1 VRRGITIRELEDQTF
16 RIEDVYVPMKRRR
29 TIDPV
34 AVNAIAESML
44 EEGQRTP
51 ILVRRDRERVVLVE
65 GLQRLEACR
74 SLGEKTIVGL
84 IVQARRK

>member
-1 VRRGITIRELEDQTF
+1 MRRGITIRELEDQTF
-16 RIEDVYVPMKRRR
+16 KIDAIYVPMKRRR

-34 AVNAIAESML
+34 AVNAIAESIL

-51 ILVRRDRERVVLVE
+51 ILVRRDRERMVLVE

-84 IVQARRK
+84 IVQARHK

>member
-34 AVNAIAESML
+34 TVNAIAESML
-44 EEGQRTP
+44 EDGQRTP